1 MYFEKSKLGATT
13 RVRIVEKQRE
23 NGVWKKRLIR
33 HIGTAKSD
41 TDLEFLM
48 EKAKEALLELKHKDQ
63 LRLPFPDD
71 SSLSGLRTVGEY
83 HQGADLVLGGL
94 FDRLGI
100 PLGNVALLR
109 QLIMARILHPTSK
122 RRTAQFLNRSFGATL
137 DEEKIYRFMDSISKS
152 QSKILAKTRDYVTS
166 CYPGSFGYI
175 LYDVTT
181 LYFETDTEDEDQY
194 AVAGFRKRG
203 YSKDKREDLP
213 QVVLGLG
220 VNSLGMPLTF
230 KLYPG
235 NTYEGST
242 LISGIDETLETLGQ
256 SSLTVVGDAGML
268 SEKNLS
274 ALEQRNLFYIV
285 GARLKSLPKPLQE
298 EILGIDFTDT
308 TISEITYK
316 DRRLIVSYS
325 ASRAKRA
332 ANLRKRSIARLEA
345 LIAKNQA
352 VRKHQF
358 LDFSYKEKPKIDLE
372 AIDAASRWDGIK
384 GYVTNNFELG
394 SNQIIDH
401 YGELDKIEQSFRM
414 SKTDLKIRPAFH
426 FIKRRIEAHVIICM
440 LSLCVLRMLGQE
452 AKPLGL
458 SYKQALDEISSAK
471 AAILSLGERQFLVP
485 PAYGPTMQQLIRS
498 LESGQ
503 TVHR

>member
-1 MYFEKSKLGATT
+1 MYLEKSKLGSTT
-13 RVRIVEKQRE
+13 RVRIVEKRLE
-23 NGVWKKRLIR
+23 YGVWKKKLIH

-48 EKAKEALLELKHKDQ
+48 EKAQETLLELKHKDQ
-63 LRLPFPDD
+63 LMLPFPDD

-83 HQGADLVLGGL
+83 HQGAELVLGGL

-100 PLGNVALLR
+100 PLANVALLR
-109 QLIMARILHPTSK
+109 QLIMARILHPVSK
-122 RRTAQFLNRSFGATL
+122 RRTAQFINTSFGAGL

-152 QSKILAKTRDYVTS
+152 QSNILDKARGYVTS

-181 LYFETDTEDEDQY
+181 LYFETDSEDEDQY
-194 AVAGFRKRG
+194 GVAGFRKRG
-203 YSKDKREDLP
+203 YSKDKRDDLP

-242 LISGIDETLETLGQ
+242 LISGIDETLKTLGQ
-256 SSLTVVGDAGML
+256 NSLTVVGDAGML

-285 GARLKSLPKPLQE
+285 GARLKSLPKSLQE
-298 EILGIDFTDT
+298 EILAIDFTNIT
-308 TISEITYK
+308 TSEITHK
-316 DRRLIVSYS
+316 DRRLVISYS

-332 ANLRKRSIARLEA
+332 VSLRKRSIARLET

-358 LDFSYKEKPKIDLE
+358 LDFSIKEKPKIDLE
-372 AIDAASRWDGIK
+372 AIEAASKWDGIK
-384 GYVTNNFELG
+384 GYVTNNFELEP
-394 SNQIIDH
+394 SLVIDH
-401 YGELDKIEQSFRM
+401 YGELYKIEQSFRM
-414 SKTDLKIRPAFH
+414 SKTDLRIRPAFH

-458 SYKQALDEISSAK
+458 TYKQALDEISSAK
-471 AAILSLGERQFLVP
+471 AAILSLGEQRFLVP
-485 PAYGPTMQQLIRS
+485 PAYGPEMQRLIRS

-503 TVHR
+503 AANR